1 MQLNQLRD
9 KPGATKERT
18 RVGRGPGSGK
28 GKTAGRGHKGQK
40 SRTGVSI
47 RGFEGGQMPIYR
59 RLPKRGFNVLN
70 PKELAVVN
78 IGRLQK
84 LIDAGRLDASK
95 PVDGAALEAAG
106 MVRQRRDGIR
116 LLASGE
122 LKAKLAIT
130 VDHASASAIS
140 AVEKAGGT
148 VTIVAS
154 KVSPEVADANKAKAE
169 KRADKKKTKAGKGSE

>member
-1 MQLNQLRD
+1 VLRRSG
-9 KPGATKERT
+9 PASVAVLVPARARPLVVATK
-18 RVGRGPGSGK
+18 VK
-28 GKTAGRGHKGQK
+28 NHAQV
-40 SRTGVSI
+40 SRFAVLS
-47 RGFEGGQMPIYR
+47 QMPIYR

-84 LIDAGRLDASK
+84 LIDSGRLDASK

-148 VTIVAS
+148 VTIVAP
-154 KVSPEVADANKAKAE
+154 KVSPEDADANKLKAE
-169 KRADKKKTKAGKGSE
+169 KRADKKAGKKSSKSGKGNE